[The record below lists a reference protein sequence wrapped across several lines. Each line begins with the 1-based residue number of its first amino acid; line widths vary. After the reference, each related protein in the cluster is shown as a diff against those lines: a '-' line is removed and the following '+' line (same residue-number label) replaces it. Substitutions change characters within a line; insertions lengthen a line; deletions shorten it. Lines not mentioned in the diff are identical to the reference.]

1 MISPEPALAT
11 LLPNRRARGVDG
23 HPRGGWTARQRQAVV
38 AVAED
43 DKGSMWI
50 ASASLDR
57 YLIAIGQK
65 QVFGT
70 QFTAAKV
77 GPDRFWT

>member
-1 MISPEPALAT
+1 M
-11 LLPNRRARGVDG
+11 
-23 HPRGGWTARQRQAVV
+23 
-38 AVAED
+38 AED